1 MFTKLF
7 LFILTFSLV
16 TMAAYQPVTTVTG
29 SVSVTNVVSVSGT
42 ISASNPSVSSTG
54 VAVPSYATYLGLNNG
69 GNLIGALGTGTGA
82 MVVSATGTFPA
93 YLFAASGTQ
102 VTARTIGNQIQSGD
116 GGLVVN
122 SIIHGLSSGGGGTY
136 VDVKVNPSGSLET
149 SGTHTIN
156 GLLPAFAATPSVSAG
171 TVPVTGTFWQATQ
184 PVSIASTIGVSAGTV
199 PITSSSPLTVSAG
212 TVAIT
217 SASPLTVSAGTVA
230 VTGTFWQATQPVSA
244 GTVAITAAN
253 TLGVST
259 GTVAITAAS
268 PLSVSAGTVAI
279 TSANTLSVSAGTLS
293 VTFPSAQSVSS
304 VGTVQVSGTVL
315 PNGVFTVSAGT
326 VGITAAST
334 LGVSAGQVTVLQG
347 TSPWVVSATAN
358 SYTPADGMTNVFT
371 APQQLAYNMVWNGTT
386 WDRMHSGGTNGE
398 ATTTTAAAD
407 ARAFGFSYDGSS
419 SWNRNRS
426 GITSGSATVT
436 GYQNVI
442 PGAIY
447 NATPPTLT
455 TGQYGAL
462 QSNAAGA
469 LLVSSTGTIPIS
481 AASALT
487 VSAGTVAITAA
498 STLGVSAGT
507 VPITASSPL
516 SVSAGTVA
524 ITSASPLTVSAGT
537 VAVTGTFWQATQ
549 PVSAGTVSVTFPSA
563 QQVSAGTVA
572 ITAASTLSVSAGQI
586 TVLQGTS
593 PWTVS
598 GSVSLNGTQP
608 VSSVGTV
615 VVSATGVTWDSPVPN
630 ATSTNALTT
639 SFNSNISKVAIKA
652 SAGRIYQVFGH
663 SYNSG
668 CGWIHIFNS
677 AAQPA
682 ANTAPLQ
689 IIPLCQ
695 NQAFSFDFAL
705 PYGAY
710 LSSGIYV
717 GFSTSQTA
725 WVNTTGNSAT
735 WINALYQ

>member
-1 MFTKLF
+1 MVKK
-7 LFILTFSLV
+7 LFILIFLVSTLAVAQLANQPTQGQATSSTNARGLLGFGLV
-16 TMAAYQPVTTVTG
+16 TSGTPTYSDATINGLSLDLGGNLRTVATPSGTYTVQFSSTPAVSVGTVAITAADVLVVSAGTVTVSSTAIG
-29 SVSVTNVVSVSGT
+29 SIQSKLDQTNTWLQDIDGYISTSPFPVSGT
-42 ISASNPSVSSTG
+42 
-54 VAVPSYATYLGLNNG
+54 ATL
-69 GNLIGALGTGTGA
+69 
-82 MVVSATGTFPA
+82 
-93 YLFAASGTQ
+93 
-102 VTARTIGNQIQSGD
+102 
-116 GGLVVN
+116 
-122 SIIHGLSSGGGGTY
+122 
-136 VDVKVNPSGSLET
+136 
-149 SGTHTIN
+149 N

-171 TVPVTGTFWQATQ
+171 TVPVTGTFWQSVQ
-184 PVSIASTIGVSAGTV
+184 PVSAGTV
-199 PITSSSPLTVSAG
+199 AITASSPLEVSAGTVAITASSPLAVSTG

-230 VTGTFWQATQPVSA
+230 VTGTFWQATQP
-244 GTVAITAAN
+244 
-253 TLGVST
+253 
-259 GTVAITAAS
+259 
-268 PLSVSAGTVAI
+268 VSAGTVAI

-334 LGVSAGQVTVLQG
+334 LAVSAGQVTVLQG

-407 ARAFGFSYDGSS
+407 SRAFGFSYDGSS
-419 SWNRNRS
+419 AWNRNRS

-447 NATPPTLT
+447 NSTPPTLT

-481 AASALT
+481 AATALN

-507 VPITASSPL
+507 VPITAASPL
-516 SVSAGTVA
+516 S
-524 ITSASPLTVSAGT
+524 
-537 VAVTGTFWQATQ
+537 
-549 PVSAGTVSVTFPSA
+549 VSAGTVSVTFPSA

-630 ATSTNALTT
+630 ATSTNAL
-639 SFNSNISKVAIKA
+639 SSSLNSNISKVAVKA
-652 SAGRIYQVFGH
+652 SAGRLYQIFGH
-663 SYNSG
+663 SYNTG

-682 ANTAPLQ
+682 ANTAPMQ
-689 IIPLCQ
+689 AIPLCQ
-695 NQAFSFDFAL
+695 NQSFSMDFAL
-705 PYGAY
+705 PYGMY
-710 LSSGIYV
+710 LSSGIYA
-717 GFSTSQTA
+717 GFSTSETA
-725 WVNTTGNSAT
+725 WVNTTGSSAT
-735 WINALYQ
+735 WINALYN